1 MICFTRIPL
10 KDFIK
15 KHNPQEPKKETIEN
29 FEKEINNLLEN
40 APKQDDE
47 EFQKN
52 EINKFLKNTYG
63 YDCNTY
69 KKVDS
74 AIYVDGEVRVLIEV
88 KALNNR
94 NEFPK
99 NRENPISKAFCQM
112 VLYFLEEIEK
122 EKNNSL
128 KHTIICNA
136 HEFFLFDCKDLL
148 FLKEDKRIKDFY
160 KKCAKKEG
168 TDSSKPKFYK
178 DLEQYLQEDF
188 QGELRYTHFNLSNY
202 DPKELPL
209 IYQVL
214 SQEVLLKQR
223 KTLDANTLNKDFYE
237 ELLYI
242 LGLEEQNDKGKILI
256 KPSRTQNSLS
266 AALKKKYENLD
277 DEEVMALLIAW
288 NNRILFLRLLES
300 LLISF
305 KHFEKPFLTTEN
317 FKDFNAL
324 NTLFFEVLAKKNSER
339 SLNKEDKILE
349 KIPYLNSSLFDQTPL
364 ELKGHEIRLLENKK
378 LELYQ
383 NSVLKKHENYQ
394 EKKELPLLKYL
405 FEFLRLYK
413 FTTTPKD
420 IKDNTDTSESRLINP
435 SVLGLVF
442 EKLNGYKEGS
452 FYTPSFIT
460 SYMCKESITPIV
472 LDKFNAIYQWD
483 CENLKALREKID
495 RNFSNEK
502 AKEYLNTLLTLRICD
517 PAVGSGHFLVSALNE
532 MVLIAYELGLI
543 ASLYRHE
550 LRLENDE
557 IIIHHAQTGEIFNYK
572 KPHSE
577 NDPHHQIQ
585 KELFELKKDII
596 ENCLFGVD
604 INPNSCEITKLR
616 LWIELLKYSYYIF
629 EKGKNTNNLETLPNI
644 DINIKC
650 ANSLVSRFAL
660 KDKALLKTEKN
671 KNLEYYIAEYK
682 ELVKIYKDPKIL
694 ESLTRPIKDSN
705 AVRKYAK
712 ERLYQELAQNPNKDF
727 KKALNDR
734 IEKIKEAFKLTLEP
748 PQKELKFKKFLK
760 EHLELYGKSI
770 LEEANDNGLELEALA
785 LEKKMAHEGL
795 FHDYTPYPK
804 LDKTD
809 KVVGLEHFNRYVLTS
824 YKDLQDENE
833 RYANAL
839 EWRFEFPE
847 VLNDEGDFLGF
858 DCIIGNPPYI
868 RQEHIKDL
876 KPLLQKQYQDF
887 YNSTAD
893 IYTYFFA
900 LAYHL
905 LKEKGFNA
913 FITSNKY
920 ARAKY
925 GAKLR
930 ELLLKK
936 TTLVSYME
944 LNALKVFES
953 AAVDTSIMSFIKQTP
968 PKESDFEYY
977 EPTPNDKDDLKSTP
991 HLPMKQNALS
1001 TESFIFAN
1009 ATLLDL
1015 RDKIE
1020 SVGTPLKDWDIQINY
1035 GIKTGANEAFIIPTE
1050 KREEIL
1056 KNCDDAQKD
1065 ERGMSERE
1073 RTKELIKPILR
1084 GKDIKRYSYEWADLW
1099 VIIAKF
1105 GSHEFLEVEYP
1116 TIYNHLLQYKDQL
1129 EQRGQCRYSRGPQN
1143 SNKPYPG
1150 QHHWLELDNNPKDSY
1165 LQDFEKEKIVYGEIV
1180 QEPRFYLDNGE
1191 CELGVFYAE
1200 ATSFILTGEHLR
1212 YLLGML
1218 HSKLIT
1224 FAFKTF
1230 YAGGGL
1236 GESGYRYKKAFIE
1249 RLPIPQITEK
1259 NQELADKITDGA
1271 KQILA
1276 LKAKDPKA
1284 NTQGLEKEIDA
1295 LVYQLYH
1302 LTDEEIKTIENGQ

>member
-1 MICFTRIPL
+1 MIKFAHISL

-15 KHNPQEPKKETIEN
+15 KYNPQEPKKETIEN
-29 FEKEINNLLEN
+29 FEKEINSLLEK
-40 APKQDDE
+40 ASKQDSE

-52 EINKFLKNTYG
+52 EINSFLKNTYD
-63 YDCNTY
+63 YHCNTY
-69 KKVDS
+69 EKVDS
-74 AIYVDGEVRVLIEV
+74 AIYVDGKAWVLIEV

-99 NRENPISKAFCQM
+99 DRKNPLSKAFCQM
-112 VLYFLEEIEK
+112 VFYFLEEIEN
-122 EKNNSL
+122 NNSL
-128 KHTIICNA
+128 KHAIICNA

-148 FLKEDKRIKDFY
+148 NLFQNDKEIKKLHKD
-160 KKCAKKEG
+160 CAKKEG
-168 TDSSKPKFYK
+168 TDTATKRFYS
-178 DLEQYLQEDF
+178 DLEEYLKKDF
-188 QGELRYTHFNLSNY
+188 KGELRYTHFNLSSY

-214 SQEVLLKQR
+214 SHEVLLKQK

-242 LGLEEQNDKGKILI
+242 LGLEEQNEKGKILI
-256 KPSRTQNSLS
+256 KQSRTQNSLS
-266 AALKKKYENLD
+266 DALKKAYKNLD

-305 KHFEKPFLTTEN
+305 NHFEKPFLTIEN
-317 FKDFNAL
+317 FTNFKAL
-324 NTLFFEVLAKKNSER
+324 NTLFFEVLAKKNNER
-339 SLNKEDKILE
+339 SKEIKEDKILG
-349 KIPYLNSSLFDQTPL
+349 KIPYLNSSLFDKTPL
-364 ELKGHEIRLLENKK
+364 ELKGHEIKLLNNERLEIYPKSIFKKDKDYQNKK
-378 LELYQ
+378 D
-383 NSVLKKHENYQ
+383 
-394 EKKELPLLKYL
+394 LPLLEYL
-405 FEFLRLYK
+405 FTFLHVYD

-420 IKDNTDTSESRLINP
+420 IKDNKNTSESRLINP

-472 LDKFNAIYQWD
+472 LDKFNAIYEWD
-483 CENLKALREKID
+483 CKNLEALRGKID
-495 RNFSNEK
+495 RNFSDQK
-502 AKEYLNTLLTLRICD
+502 AKEYLQVLLALRICD

-532 MVLIAYELGLI
+532 MVWIAYELGLI
-543 ASLYRHE
+543 TSLYRHS

-557 IIIHHAQTGEIFNYK
+557 IIIHTPTNEVFNYK

-577 NDPHHQIQ
+577 NDPHHHIQ
-585 KELFELKKDII
+585 KELFELKKSII

-629 EKGKNTNNLETLPNI
+629 EEGKNTNALETLPNI

-650 ANSLVSRFAL
+650 GNSLISRFAL
-660 KDKALLKTEKN
+660 KDKALLKTKKN
-671 KNLEYYIAEYK
+671 QNLEYSIAEYK

-694 ESLTRPIKDSN
+694 ETLTHPIKDSN

-712 ERLYQELAQNPNKDF
+712 ERLYQELKQNPNKDF

-734 IEKIKEAFKLTLEP
+734 IEKIKEAFKLTLDP

-770 LEEANDNGLELEALA
+770 LEEINYNGLELEALA
-785 LEKKMAHEGL
+785 LEKQMANL
-795 FHDYTPYPK
+795 FHDYRPYPK
-804 LDKTD
+804 LDKSD

-847 VLNDEGDFLGF
+847 VLNDEGNFLGF

-868 RQEHIKDL
+868 RQEQIKDI

-900 LAYHL
+900 LSFNL

-936 TTLVSYME
+936 TTIVSYME

-953 AAVDTSIMSFIKQTP
+953 ATVDTSIMSFIKQEP
-968 PKESDFEYY
+968 SKESDFRYY
-977 EPTPNDKDDLKSTP
+977 EPTPDDKNDLKSARS
-991 HLPMKQNALS
+991 LPMKQNALS
-1001 TESFIFAN
+1001 TESFIFAD

-1015 RDKIE
+1015 RDKME
-1020 SVGTPLKDWDIQINY
+1020 SVGTPLKDWDIQIY
-1035 GIKTGANEAFIIPTE
+1035 RGILTGANEAFIIPTE

-1056 KNCDDAQKD
+1056 NACKTQE
-1065 ERGMSERE
+1065 ERK
-1073 RTKELIKPILR
+1073 RTEALIKPILR
-1084 GKDIKRYSYEWADLW
+1084 GKDIKRYSYEWAGEW
-1099 VIIAKF
+1099 VINTHNGYTSNLKFKIPPIDIEKYPALKSHLDSHWDTIATRSDQ
-1105 GSHEFLEVEYP
+1105 GDTPYHLRNCAYLE
-1116 TIYNHLLQYKDQL
+1116 
-1129 EQRGQCRYSRGPQN
+1129 
-1143 SNKPYPG
+1143 
-1150 QHHWLELDNNPKDSY
+1150 
-1165 LQDFEKEKIVYGEIV
+1165 DFEKEKIVYGEIV

-1191 CELGVFYAE
+1191 CELGYFYAE

-1249 RLPIPQITEK
+1249 RLPIPKITPQ
-1259 NQELADKITDGA
+1259 NQELADKITDGTEAILEA
-1271 KQILA
+1271 KE
-1276 LKAKDPKA
+1276 KDPKA
-1284 NTQGLEKEIDA
+1284 NTQKLEKEIDA
-1295 LVYQLYH
+1295 LVYQLYN
-1302 LTDEEIKTIENGQ
+1302 LTDEEIKIIEEGQETKSD

>member
-1 MICFTRIPL
+1 MDYKKLDLPNTNHPSKEQLKAFETAFNAFLETNPQENENHQNDAFNDLLKGVFKYKVKPTKKIDSAILNENNKVEVIIEFKALKNPNEFIKKGDLNVKALHESLLYYLIERKEGNNNLKRLILATIKELYIIDANEFEVFNKDKEIENAFKNCHDRKGNDTRTEAFYDVCQKRLNELDRSLKYHYIPL
-10 KDFIK
+10 K
-15 KHNPQEPKKETIEN
+15 KE
-29 FEKEINNLLEN
+29 NL
-40 APKQDDE
+40 A
-47 EFQKN
+47 
-52 EINKFLKNTYG
+52 
-63 YDCNTY
+63 
-69 KKVDS
+69 
-74 AIYVDGEVRVLIEV
+74 
-88 KALNNR
+88 
-94 NEFPK
+94 
-99 NRENPISKAFCQM
+99 
-112 VLYFLEEIEK
+112 
-122 EKNNSL
+122 
-128 KHTIICNA
+128 
-136 HEFFLFDCKDLL
+136 
-148 FLKEDKRIKDFY
+148 
-160 KKCAKKEG
+160 
-168 TDSSKPKFYK
+168 
-178 DLEQYLQEDF
+178 
-188 QGELRYTHFNLSNY
+188 
-202 DPKELPL
+202 L
-209 IYQVL
+209 IYQAL
-214 SQEVLLKQR
+214 SPNFLLKIP
-223 KTLDANTLNKDFYE
+223 KYSDANTLNKDFYE

-256 KPSRTQNSLS
+256 KQSHTQNSLS
-266 AALKKKYENLD
+266 DALKKKYKNLD

-305 KHFEKPFLTTEN
+305 KHFKDKDRFLTIEN
-317 FKDFNAL
+317 FKDFNDL
-324 NTLFFEVLAKKNSER
+324 NTLFFEVLAKKSSER
-339 SLNKEDKILE
+339 LPEIKEDKILE

-364 ELKGHEIRLLENKK
+364 ELKGYEIKLLDNKK
-378 LELYQ
+378 LEIYK
-383 NSVLKKHENYQ
+383 NSVLKKHEDYQ
-394 EKKELPLLKYL
+394 KEKALPLLKYL
-405 FEFLRLYK
+405 FEFLRVYD

-420 IKDNTDTSESRLINP
+420 IKDNQNNSESRLINP

-472 LDKFNAIYQWD
+472 LDKFNATYQWD

-502 AKEYLNTLLTLRICD
+502 AKEYLNTLLTLRVCD

-532 MVLIAYELGLI
+532 MVWVAYELGLI
-543 ASLYRHE
+543 ASLHRYD
-550 LRLENDE
+550 LKLENDE
-557 IIIHHAQTGEIFNYK
+557 IIIHTPEDKIFNYTI
-572 KPHSE
+572 PLRE

-650 ANSLVSRFAL
+650 ANSLISRFNLNDDL
-660 KDKALLKTEKN
+660 KKIPNIKQK
-671 KNLEYYIAEYK
+671 IQEYK
-682 ELVKIYKDPKIL
+682 DLVAQYKDPNPLYPLNKADLINKIQDLKNTFSITLKDPKTKAEL
-694 ESLTRPIKDSN
+694 EKAIEKHIKDYNYFALDDKSLLAGLN
-705 AVRKYAK
+705 YFTPNLFGTPKLSPK
-712 ERLYQELAQNPNKDF
+712 EE
-727 KKALNDR
+727 
-734 IEKIKEAFKLTLEP
+734 KEAFAS
-748 PQKELKFKKFLK
+748 
-760 EHLELYGKSI
+760 YGRI
-770 LEEANDNGLELEALA
+770 RALR
-785 LEKKMAHEGL
+785 K
-795 FHDYTPYPK
+795 K
-804 LDKTD
+804 LDD
-809 KVVGLEHFNRYVLTS
+809 ALSGREY
-824 YKDLQDENE
+824 Q
-833 RYANAL
+833 NAF

-847 VLNDEGDFLGF
+847 VLDDEGDFLGF

-868 RQEHIKDL
+868 RQEQIKDL
-876 KPLLQKQYQDF
+876 KPLLQKQYHNF
-887 YNSTAD
+887 YNSSSD

-905 LKEKGFNA
+905 LREKGFSA

-925 GAKLR
+925 GTKLR

-944 LNALKVFES
+944 LNALKVFEN
-953 AAVDTSIMSFIKQTP
+953 ATVDTSIIHFIKQTP
-968 PKESDFEYY
+968 PKESVFNYY

-991 HLPMKQNALS
+991 FLSMKQNALS

-1009 ATLLDL
+1009 TTLLDL
-1015 RDKIE
+1015 RDKME

-1056 KNCDDAQKD
+1056 KNCDDVQKD

-1084 GKDIKRYSYEWADLW
+1084 GKDIKRYSYEWAHLW
-1099 VIIAKF
+1099 VINTHNGYTSALKSKIPPIDIEKYPATKAHLDSHWDTIATRCDQ
-1105 GSHEFLEVEYP
+1105 GDTPYHLRNCAYLE
-1116 TIYNHLLQYKDQL
+1116 
-1129 EQRGQCRYSRGPQN
+1129 
-1143 SNKPYPG
+1143 
-1150 QHHWLELDNNPKDSY
+1150 
-1165 LQDFEKEKIVYGEIV
+1165 DFEKEKIVYGEIV

-1191 CELGVFYAE
+1191 CELGYFYAE
-1200 ATSFILTGEHLR
+1200 ATSFILTGEHLH

-1249 RLPIPQITEK
+1249 RLPIPKITPQ

-1276 LKAKDPKA
+1276 LKEKDPKA
-1284 NTQGLEKEIDA
+1284 NTQELEKEIDA
-1295 LVYQLYH
+1295 SVYQLYN
-1302 LTDEEIKTIENGQ
+1302 LTDEEIKIIEDGQ

>member
-15 KHNPQEPKKETIEN
+15 KYNPQTPTTETIEN
-29 FEKEINNLLEN
+29 FEKEINSLLEN
-40 APKQDDE
+40 APRQDDE

-52 EINKFLKNTYG
+52 EINKFLKNAYG
-63 YDCNTY
+63 YDCNTDE
-69 KKVDS
+69 KVDS

-88 KALNNR
+88 KVLNNR

-99 NRENPISKAFCQM
+99 DRENPLSKAFCQM
-112 VLYFLEEIEK
+112 VFYFLKEIEN
-122 EKNNSL
+122 NNSL
-128 KHTIICNA
+128 KHAIICNA

-148 FLKEDKRIKDFY
+148 NLFQNDKEIK
-160 KKCAKKEG
+160 KLHKNCASKEG
-168 TDSSKPKFYK
+168 TDPKTKRFYS
-178 DLEQYLQEDF
+178 DLEEYLKKDF
-188 QGELRYTHFNLSNY
+188 KGELPYTHFNLSSY

-214 SQEVLLKQR
+214 SHEVLLKQR

-242 LGLEEQNDKGKILI
+242 LGLEEQNEKGKILI
-256 KPSRTQNSLS
+256 KPSRTKNSLS
-266 AALKKKYENLD
+266 DALKEQYKNLD

-300 LLISF
+300 LLTSF
-305 KHFEKPFLTTEN
+305 KHFEHFEKKPFLTIEN
-317 FKDFNAL
+317 FTNFNAL
-324 NTLFFEVLAKKNSER
+324 NTLFFEVLAKKNNER
-339 SLNKEDKILE
+339 LEEIKEDKILG
-349 KIPYLNSSLFDQTPL
+349 KIPYLNSSLFDKTPL
-364 ELKGHEIRLLENKK
+364 ELKGHEIKWLDNKSLEIYPK
-378 LELYQ
+378 
-383 NSVLKKHENYQ
+383 SVLKKDKDYQ
-394 EKKELPLLKYL
+394 NKEALPLLKYL
-405 FEFLRLYK
+405 FEFLHAYD

-420 IKDNTDTSESRLINP
+420 IKDNKNTSESRLINP

-460 SYMCKESITPIV
+460 SYMCSESIKTIV
-472 LDKFNAIYQWD
+472 LDKFNAIYEWD
-483 CENLKALREKID
+483 CKDIKALRGKID
-495 RNFSNEK
+495 RDFSDQK
-502 AKEYLNTLLTLRICD
+502 AKEYLQLLLALRICD

-532 MVLIAYELGLI
+532 MVRIAYELGLI
-543 ASLYRHE
+543 TSLYRHS

-557 IIIHHAQTGEIFNYK
+557 IIIHYTQTGEVFNYTK
-572 KPHSE
+572 VHSE

-585 KELFELKKDII
+585 KELFELKKSII

-629 EKGKNTNNLETLPNI
+629 EEGKNTNALETLPNI

-650 ANSLVSRFAL
+650 ANSLISRFAL
-660 KDKALLKTEKN
+660 KDKALLKNEKN
-671 KNLEYYIAEYK
+671 KNLEYSIAEYK

-694 ESLTRPIKDSN
+694 ETLTHPIKDSN

-712 ERLYQELAQNPNKDF
+712 ERLYQELKQNPNKDF

-734 IEKIKEAFKLTLEP
+734 IEKIKKAFKLTLEP
-748 PQKELKFKKFLK
+748 PPKELKFKKFLK

-770 LEEANDNGLELEALA
+770 LEEINYNGLELEALA
-785 LEKKMAHEGL
+785 LEKQMASEKL
-795 FHDYTPYPK
+795 FHDYRPYPK

-809 KVVGLEHFNRYVLTS
+809 RVVGLEHFNRYVLTS

-847 VLNDEGDFLGF
+847 VLDDEGDFLGF

-868 RQEHIKDL
+868 RQEQIKDL
-876 KPLLQKQYQDF
+876 KPLLQKQYPDF

-900 LAYHL
+900 LSYHL

-930 ELLLKK
+930 EWLLKK
-936 TTLVSYME
+936 TTIVSYME

-953 AAVDTSIMSFIKQTP
+953 AAVDTSIMSFIKQEP
-968 PKESDFEYY
+968 PKESRFNYY
-977 EPTPNDKDDLKSTP
+977 EPTPNDKDDLKNTP
-991 HLPMKQNALS
+991 SLPMKQNALS

-1009 ATLLDL
+1009 ASFLDL
-1015 RDKIE
+1015 RDKME
-1020 SVGTPLKDWDIQINY
+1020 SVGTPLKDWGIQINY
-1035 GIKTGANEAFIIPTE
+1035 GIKTGANEAFIITTE

-1056 KNCDDAQKD
+1056 NACKTQE
-1065 ERGMSERE
+1065 ERK
-1073 RTKELIKPILR
+1073 RTEALIKPILR
-1084 GKDIKRYSYEWADLW
+1084 GKDIKRYSYEWAHLW
-1099 VIIAKF
+1099 VINTHNGYTSALKSKIPPIDIEKYPATKAHLDSHWDTIATRCDQ
-1105 GSHEFLEVEYP
+1105 GDTPYHLRNCAYLE
-1116 TIYNHLLQYKDQL
+1116 
-1129 EQRGQCRYSRGPQN
+1129 
-1143 SNKPYPG
+1143 
-1150 QHHWLELDNNPKDSY
+1150 
-1165 LQDFEKEKIVYGEIV
+1165 DFEKEKIVYPCIMAK
-1180 QEPRFYLDNGE
+1180 EPCFVYEEKG
-1191 CELGVFYAE
+1191 FYAP
-1200 ATSFILTGEHLR
+1200 APANIITGDKMEIK
-1212 YLLGML
+1212 YITALLN
-1218 HSKLIT
+1218 SKCIY
-1224 FAFKTF
+1224 FAMRKF
-1230 YAGGGL
+1230 YMGGGIE
-1236 GESGYRYKKAFIE
+1236 GELKTNNLEKI
-1249 RLPIPQITEK
+1249 PIPKITPQ

-1276 LKAKDPKA
+1276 LKEKDPKA
-1284 NTQGLEKEIDA
+1284 NTQQLEKEIDA
-1295 LVYQLYH
+1295 LVYQLYN
-1302 LTDEEIKTIENGQ
+1302 LTDEEIKIIEDGQ

>member
-1 MICFTRIPL
+1 MIKFAHIPL

-15 KHNPQEPKKETIEN
+15 KYNPQEPKKETIEN
-29 FEKEINNLLEN
+29 FEKEINSLLEN
-40 APKQDDE
+40 APRQDDE

-52 EINKFLKNTYG
+52 EINSFLKNTYD
-63 YDCNTY
+63 YHCNTY
-69 KKVDS
+69 EKVDS

-88 KALNNR
+88 KALDKKT
-94 NEFPK
+94 EFPK
-99 NRENPISKAFCQM
+99 NRENPLSKAFCQM
-112 VLYFLEEIEK
+112 VFYFLKEIEN
-122 EKNNSL
+122 NNSL
-128 KHTIICNA
+128 KHAIICNA

-148 FLKEDKRIKDFY
+148 FLKEDNRITDFY
-160 KKCAKKEG
+160 KNCAKKEG
-168 TDSSKPKFYK
+168 TDTATKRFYS
-178 DLEQYLQEDF
+178 DLEEYLKKDF
-188 QGELRYTHFNLSNY
+188 KGKLRYTHFNLSSY

-214 SQEVLLKQR
+214 SHEVLLKQK

-256 KPSRTQNSLS
+256 KQSRTKNSLS
-266 AALKKKYENLD
+266 DALKKEYNNLD

-305 KHFEKPFLTTEN
+305 KHFKEPFLTIEN
-317 FKDFNAL
+317 FTNFNAL
-324 NTLFFEVLAKKNSER
+324 NTLFFEVLAKKNNER
-339 SLNKEDKILE
+339 LEEIKEDKILG
-349 KIPYLNSSLFDQTPL
+349 KIPYLNSSLFDKTPL
-364 ELKGHEIRLLENKK
+364 ELKGHEIKWLNNESLEIYPK
-378 LELYQ
+378 
-383 NSVLKKHENYQ
+383 SVLKKDKDYQ
-394 EKKELPLLKYL
+394 EKKDLPLLEYL
-405 FEFLRLYK
+405 FKFLHVYD

-420 IKDNTDTSESRLINP
+420 IKDNKNTSESRLINP

-460 SYMCKESITPIV
+460 SYMCSESITPIV
-472 LDKFNAIYQWD
+472 LDKFNQKYNIE
-483 CENLKALREKID
+483 CEDLEELKNYLKNSYKEDKR
-495 RNFSNEK
+495 
-502 AKEYLNTLLTLRICD
+502 KEYLQLLLALRICD

-532 MVLIAYELGLI
+532 MVRIAYELGLI
-543 ASLYRHE
+543 ASLPLDATLE
-550 LRLENDE
+550 LENDE
-557 IIIHHAQTGEIFNYK
+557 ILIKISNKPFIYTRPSSEKEQSHH
-572 KPHSE
+572 
-577 NDPHHQIQ
+577 IQ
-585 KELFELKKDII
+585 KELFELKKSII

-629 EKGKNTNNLETLPNI
+629 EEGKNTNALETLPNI

-650 ANSLVSRFAL
+650 GNSLISRFAL
-660 KDKALLKTEKN
+660 KDKALLKTKKN
-671 KNLEYYIAEYK
+671 QNLEYSIAEYK

-694 ESLTRPIKDSN
+694 ETLTHPIKDSN
-705 AVRKYAK
+705 AVGKYAK
-712 ERLYQELAQNPNKDF
+712 ERLYQELKQNPNKDF

-734 IEKIKEAFKLTLEP
+734 IEKIKKAFKLTLDP
-748 PQKELKFKKFLK
+748 PPKELKFKKFLK

-770 LEEANDNGLELEALA
+770 LEEINYNGLELEALA
-785 LEKKMAHEGL
+785 LEKQMASEKL
-795 FHDYTPYPK
+795 FHDYRPYPK

-809 KVVGLEHFNRYVLTS
+809 RVVGLEHFNLYVLTS

-847 VLNDEGDFLGF
+847 VLDDEGDFLGF

-868 RQEHIKDL
+868 RQEQIKDL

-900 LAYHL
+900 LSYHL

-936 TTLVSYME
+936 TTIVSYME

-968 PKESDFEYY
+968 PKESVFEYY
-977 EPTPNDKDDLKSTP
+977 EPTPDDKSNLKNAHS
-991 HLPMKQNALS
+991 LRMRQNALS

-1015 RDKIE
+1015 RDKME

-1035 GIKTGANEAFIIPTE
+1035 GIKTGANEAFIITTE

-1056 KNCDDAQKD
+1056 NACKTQE
-1065 ERGMSERE
+1065 ERK
-1073 RTKELIKPILR
+1073 RTEALIKPILR

-1099 VIIAKF
+1099 VINTHNGYTSNLKSKIPPIDIEK
-1105 GSHEFLEVEYP
+1105 YP
-1116 TIYNHLLQYKDQL
+1116 TLKSHLDSHWDTIATRSDQGDTPYHLRNCAYL
-1129 EQRGQCRYSRGPQN
+1129 E
-1143 SNKPYPG
+1143 
-1150 QHHWLELDNNPKDSY
+1150 
-1165 LQDFEKEKIVYGEIV
+1165 DFEKEKIVYPCIMAK
-1180 QEPRFYLDNGE
+1180 EPCFVYEEKG
-1191 CELGVFYAE
+1191 FYAP
-1200 ATSFILTGEHLR
+1200 APANIITGDKMEIK
-1212 YLLGML
+1212 YITALLN
-1218 HSKLIT
+1218 SKCIY
-1224 FAFKTF
+1224 FVMRKF
-1230 YAGGGL
+1230 YMGGGIE
-1236 GESGYRYKKAFIE
+1236 GELKTNNLEKI
-1249 RLPIPQITEK
+1249 PIPKLRHKTNKIIV
-1259 NQELADKITDGA
+1259 LVDK
-1271 KQILA
+1271 ILA
-1276 LKAKDPKA
+1276 LKEKDPKA
-1284 NTQGLEKEIDA
+1284 NTQQLEKEIDA
-1295 LVYQLYH
+1295 LVYQLYN
-1302 LTDEEIKTIENGQ
+1302 LTDEEIKTIEEGQETKSALP

>member
-1 MICFTRIPL
+1 MINFAHISL

-15 KHNPQEPKKETIEN
+15 KYNPQEPKKETIEN
-29 FEKEINNLLEN
+29 FEKEINSLLEN
-40 APKQDDE
+40 AKRQDDE

-52 EINKFLKNTYG
+52 EINKFLKNTYN

-69 KKVDS
+69 DCNTNKKVDS
-74 AIYVDGEVRVLIEV
+74 AIYVDGKAWVLIEV
-88 KALNNR
+88 KALDNK

-99 NRENPISKAFCQM
+99 DRENPLSKAFCQM
-112 VLYFLEEIEK
+112 VFYFLNAIEN
-122 EKNNSL
+122 KNNSL
-128 KHTIICNA
+128 KHAIICNA

-148 FLKEDKRIKDFY
+148 FLKEDKRIKQLHKD
-160 KKCAKKEG
+160 CDKKEG
-168 TDSSKPKFYK
+168 TDPSTKRFYS
-178 DLEQYLQEDF
+178 DLEEYLKKDF
-188 QGELRYTHFNLSNY
+188 EGKLRYTHFNLN
-202 DPKELPL
+202 DDFKELPL

-214 SQEVLLKQR
+214 SHEVLLKQR

-242 LGLEEQNDKGKILI
+242 LGLEEQNEKGKILI
-256 KPSRTQNSLS
+256 KPSRTKNSLS
-266 AALKKKYENLD
+266 DALKGSYNNLD

-305 KHFEKPFLTTEN
+305 KHFKEPFLTTEN
-317 FKDFNAL
+317 FNDFNAL

-339 SLNKEDKILE
+339 LKEIKEDKILQ
-349 KIPYLNSSLFDQTPL
+349 KIPYLNSSLFDKTPL
-364 ELKGHEIRLLENKK
+364 ELKGHEIKLLDNKS
-378 LELYQ
+378 LEIYPK
-383 NSVLKKHENYQ
+383 SVLKKNKDYQ
-394 EKKELPLLKYL
+394 NEKALPLLEYFFK
-405 FEFLRLYK
+405 FLCLYK

-420 IKDNTDTSESRLINP
+420 IKDNTDTSESCLINP

-472 LDKFNAIYQWD
+472 LDKFNQKYNIE
-483 CENLKALREKID
+483 CEKLKELKNYLKNSYKEDKR
-495 RNFSNEK
+495 
-502 AKEYLNTLLTLRICD
+502 KEYLQLLFTLRVCD

-532 MVLIAYELGLI
+532 MVWIAYELGLI
-543 ASLYRHE
+543 ASLYRHS

-557 IIIHHAQTGEIFNYK
+557 IIIHYMENGEIFNYTK
-572 KPHSE
+572 AVDEKDS
-577 NDPHHQIQ
+577 HHQIQ
-585 KELFELKKDII
+585 KELFELKKSII

-629 EKGKNTNNLETLPNI
+629 EEGKNTNALETLPNI

-650 ANSLVSRFAL
+650 ANSLISRFNLNDDL
-660 KDKALLKTEKN
+660 KKIPNIKQK
-671 KNLEYYIAEYK
+671 IQEYK
-682 ELVKIYKDPKIL
+682 DLVAQYKDPNPLYPLNKQDLINKIQDL
-694 ESLTRPIKDSN
+694 KNTFSLTLKDPKTKAELEKAIEKHIKDYNYFALDDKSLLAGLN
-705 AVRKYAK
+705 YFTPNLFGTPKLSPK
-712 ERLYQELAQNPNKDF
+712 EE
-727 KKALNDR
+727 
-734 IEKIKEAFKLTLEP
+734 EEAFAS
-748 PQKELKFKKFLK
+748 
-760 EHLELYGKSI
+760 YGRI
-770 LEEANDNGLELEALA
+770 RALR
-785 LEKKMAHEGL
+785 K
-795 FHDYTPYPK
+795 K
-804 LDKTD
+804 LDD
-809 KVVGLEHFNRYVLTS
+809 ALSGGEYH
-824 YKDLQDENE
+824 
-833 RYANAL
+833 NAF

-847 VLNDEGDFLGF
+847 VLDDEGNFLGF

-868 RQEHIKDL
+868 RQEQIKDI
-876 KPLLQKQYQDF
+876 KPLLEKQYQNF

-900 LAYHL
+900 LSYHL

-944 LNALKVFES
+944 LNALKVFEN
-953 AAVDTSIMSFIKQTP
+953 ATVDTSIIHFIKQP
-968 PKESDFEYY
+968 PLKESVFKYY
-977 EPTPNDKDDLKSTP
+977 EPTPNDKDDLKNAPS
-991 HLPMKQNALS
+991 LSMRQSALS

-1020 SVGTPLKDWDIQINY
+1020 SVGTPLKDWGIQINY

-1050 KREEIL
+1050 KRDAILNACKTQEER
-1056 KNCDDAQKD
+1056 K
-1065 ERGMSERE
+1065 
-1073 RTKELIKPILR
+1073 RTEALIKPILR

-1099 VIIAKF
+1099 VINTHNGYTSNLKF
-1105 GSHEFLEVEYP
+1105 KIPPIDIEKYPAIKAHLDAHLDTITTRCDQGDTPYHLRNCAYLE
-1116 TIYNHLLQYKDQL
+1116 
-1129 EQRGQCRYSRGPQN
+1129 
-1143 SNKPYPG
+1143 
-1150 QHHWLELDNNPKDSY
+1150 
-1165 LQDFEKEKIVYGEIV
+1165 DFEKEKIVYGEIV

-1191 CELGVFYAE
+1191 CELGGFYAE

-1276 LKAKDPKA
+1276 LKEKDPKA

-1295 LVYQLYH
+1295 LVYQLYN
-1302 LTDEEIKTIENGQ
+1302 LTDEEIKIIEDGQ

>member
-1 MICFTRIPL
+1 MMSFTRIPL
-10 KDFIK
+10 KVFIK
-15 KHNPQEPKKETIEN
+15 KYNPQEPKKETIEN
-29 FEKEINNLLEN
+29 FEKEINSLLEN
-40 APKQDDE
+40 VPRQDDE

-52 EINKFLKNTYG
+52 EINKFLKNAYG

-69 KKVDS
+69 EKVDS
-74 AIYVDGEVRVLIEV
+74 VIYVDKEVRVLIEV
-88 KALNNR
+88 KALNNKT
-94 NEFPK
+94 EFPK
-99 NRENPISKAFCQM
+99 NRENPLSKAFCQM

-148 FLKEDKRIKDFY
+148 SLKEDKRIKKFY
-160 KKCAKKEG
+160 KNYAKKEG

-178 DLEQYLQEDF
+178 DLEQFLQEDF
-188 QGELRYTHFNLSNY
+188 QGELRYTHFNLS
-202 DPKELPL
+202 DDFKELPL

-214 SQEVLLKQR
+214 SQEVLLKQKR
-223 KTLDANTLNKDFYE
+223 TLDANTLNKDFYE

-256 KPSRTQNSLS
+256 KPSRTKNSLS
-266 AALKKKYENLD
+266 GALKEKYKNLD

-305 KHFEKPFLTTEN
+305 EHFEKERSFLTTGN

-324 NTLFFEVLAKKNSER
+324 NTLFFEVLAKKNNERLSEI
-339 SLNKEDKILE
+339 KEDKILE
-349 KIPYLNSSLFDQTPL
+349 KIPYLNSSLFDKTPL
-364 ELKGHEIRLLENKK
+364 ELKGHEIKLLDNKK
-378 LELYQ
+378 LEIYK
-383 NSVLKKHENYQ
+383 NSVLKKHKDYQ
-394 EKKELPLLKYL
+394 KQKALPLLKYL
-405 FEFLRLYK
+405 FEFLRLYD

-420 IKDNTDTSESRLINP
+420 IKDNQNISESRLINP

-460 SYMCKESITPIV
+460 SYMCKESITTIV

-483 CENLKALREKID
+483 CENLKALRGKID

-543 ASLYRHE
+543 ASLYRYD
-550 LRLENDE
+550 LKLENDE
-557 IIIHHAQTGEIFNYK
+557 IIIHTLEDKVFKYTI
-572 KPHSE
+572 PHSE

-629 EKGKNTNNLETLPNI
+629 EEGKNTNNLETLPNI

-650 ANSLVSRFAL
+650 ANSLISRFAL

-694 ESLTRPIKDSN
+694 ETLTHPIKDSK

-734 IEKIKEAFKLTLEP
+734 IEKVKEVFKLTLDP
-748 PQKELKFKKFLK
+748 SQKELKFKKFLK
-760 EHLELYGKSI
+760 EHLELYGRSI

-785 LEKKMAHEGL
+785 LEKQMANL
-795 FHDYTPYPK
+795 FFDYKPYPK
-804 LDKTD
+804 LDKSD

-876 KPLLQKQYQDF
+876 KPLLEKQYQDF

-900 LAYHL
+900 LSYHL
-905 LKEKGFNA
+905 LKEKGFSA

-925 GAKLR
+925 GTKLR
-930 ELLLKK
+930 EWLLKK

-953 AAVDTSIMSFIKQTP
+953 ATVDTSIMNFIKQTP
-968 PKESDFEYY
+968 TKESDFKYY
-977 EPTPNDKDDLKSTP
+977 EPIENDKDDLKSARP
-991 HLPMKQNALS
+991 LPMKQNALS

-1015 RDKIE
+1015 RDKVE

-1050 KREEIL
+1050 KRDAIL
-1056 KNCDDAQKD
+1056 NACKTQ
-1065 ERGMSERE
+1065 EERE
-1073 RTKELIKPILR
+1073 RTERLIKPILR

-1099 VIIAKF
+1099 VINTHNGYTSALKSKIPPIDIEKYPATKAHLDAHYDTIATRCDQ
-1105 GSHEFLEVEYP
+1105 GDTPYHLRNCAYLE
-1116 TIYNHLLQYKDQL
+1116 
-1129 EQRGQCRYSRGPQN
+1129 
-1143 SNKPYPG
+1143 
-1150 QHHWLELDNNPKDSY
+1150 
-1165 LQDFEKEKIVYGEIV
+1165 DFEKEKIVYGEIV

-1191 CELGVFYAE
+1191 CELGYFYAE

-1259 NQELADKITDGA
+1259 NQELADKIIALVD
-1271 KQILA
+1271 KILA
-1276 LKAKDPKA
+1276 LKEKDPKA
-1284 NTQGLEKEIDA
+1284 NTQRLEKEIDA

-1302 LTDEEIKTIENGQ
+1302 LTDEEIKIIEDGQ

>member
-1 MICFTRIPL
+1 MIKFAHISL

-15 KHNPQEPKKETIEN
+15 KYNPQEPKKETIEN
-29 FEKEINNLLEN
+29 FEKEINSLLEN
-40 APKQDDE
+40 AKGQDGE

-52 EINKFLKNTYG
+52 EINSFLKNTYG
-63 YDCNTY
+63 YECNTY
-69 KKVDS
+69 EKVDS
-74 AIYVDGEVRVLIEV
+74 AIYVDGKAWVLIEV

-99 NRENPISKAFCQM
+99 DRENPLSKAFCQM
-112 VLYFLEEIEK
+112 VFYFLDAIEN
-122 EKNNSL
+122 NNSL
-128 KHTIICNA
+128 KHAIICNA

-148 FLKEDKRIKDFY
+148 NLFQNDKEIKQLH
-160 KKCAKKEG
+160 KNCASKEG
-168 TDSSKPKFYK
+168 TDPKTKRFYS
-178 DLEQYLQEDF
+178 DLEEYLKKDF
-188 QGELRYTHFNLSNY
+188 KGELRYTHFNLSSD
-202 DPKELPL
+202 DPKEFPL

-214 SQEVLLKQR
+214 SHEVLLKQK

-242 LGLEEQNDKGKILI
+242 LGLEEQNEKGKILI

-266 AALKKKYENLD
+266 DALKKEYKNLD

-305 KHFEKPFLTTEN
+305 KHFEKPFLTIEN
-317 FKDFNAL
+317 FTNFNAL
-324 NTLFFEVLAKKNSER
+324 NNLFFEVLAKKNNER
-339 SLNKEDKILE
+339 SKEIKENKILG
-349 KIPYLNSSLFDQTPL
+349 KIPYLNSSLFDKTPL
-364 ELKGHEIRLLENKK
+364 ESNGHEIRLLKNER
-378 LELYQ
+378 LEIYPK
-383 NSVLKKHENYQ
+383 SILKKDKDYQ
-394 EKKELPLLKYL
+394 EKKDLPLLKYL
-405 FEFLRLYK
+405 FEFLHVYD

-420 IKDNTDTSESRLINP
+420 IKDNKNTSESRLINP

-472 LDKFNAIYQWD
+472 LDKFNQKYNIE
-483 CENLKALREKID
+483 CEKLEELKNYLKNSYKEDKR
-495 RNFSNEK
+495 
-502 AKEYLNTLLTLRICD
+502 KEYLQVLLALRVCD

-532 MVLIAYELGLI
+532 MVWIAYELGLI
-543 ASLYRHE
+543 ASLPLDATLE
-550 LRLENDE
+550 LENDE
-557 IIIHHAQTGEIFNYK
+557 ILIKISN
-572 KPHSE
+572 KPFIYTRPSSE
-577 NDPHHQIQ
+577 KEQSHQIQ
-585 KELFELKKDII
+585 KELFELKKSII

-629 EKGKNTNNLETLPNI
+629 EEGKNTNALETLPNI

-650 ANSLVSRFAL
+650 GNSLIFNFPLNSKLTIGQTLEFS
-660 KDKALLKTEKN
+660 
-671 KNLEYYIAEYK
+671 KNLKAEIKEYK
-682 ELVKIYKDPKIL
+682 NSVMLYKEGLGEKAKIL
-694 ESLTRPIKDSN
+694 QNIAKLKSLIINYFIEQHQAKRHLKESLKAFISEYGDGIFDISTAFGMEMLKIARHKDNNYKFVPTLTKKQPSPIGVE
-705 AVRKYAK
+705 A
-712 ERLYQELAQNPNKDF
+712 NK
-727 KKALNDR
+727 LL
-734 IEKIKEAFKLTLEP
+734 IKIKECYETLEN
-748 PQKELKFKKFLK
+748 LKN
-760 EHLELYGKSI
+760 S
-770 LEEANDNGLELEALA
+770 
-785 LEKKMAHEGL
+785 
-795 FHDYTPYPK
+795 
-804 LDKTD
+804 KT
-809 KVVGLEHFNRYVLTS
+809 
-824 YKDLQDENE
+824 
-833 RYANAL
+833 L

-847 VLNDEGDFLGF
+847 VLDDEGDFLGF

-868 RQEHIKDL
+868 RQEQIREI

-900 LAYHL
+900 LSYHL
-905 LKEKGFNA
+905 LKDKGFNA

-925 GAKLR
+925 GAQLR

-936 TTLVSYME
+936 TTIVSYME

-953 AAVDTSIMSFIKQTP
+953 ATVDTSIMNFIKQTP
-968 PKESDFEYY
+968 PKESEFKYY
-977 EPTPNDKDDLKSTP
+977 EPTPDDKNDLKSTRF
-991 HLPMKQNALS
+991 LPMRQNALS

-1009 ATLLDL
+1009 AALLDL
-1015 RDKIE
+1015 RDKME
-1020 SVGTPLKDWDIQINY
+1020 SVGTPLKDWDIQIY
-1035 GIKTGANEAFIIPTE
+1035 RGILTGANEAFIITTE

-1056 KNCDDAQKD
+1056 NACKTQE
-1065 ERGMSERE
+1065 ERK
-1073 RTKELIKPILR
+1073 RTEALIKPILR

-1099 VIIAKF
+1099 VIATFPSLKLDIDDYPSLKTYLSQFRPRIDQSGEKDCRKKTNNQWFETQDTIAY
-1105 GSHEFLEVEYP
+1105 HE
-1116 TIYNHLLQYKDQL
+1116 
-1129 EQRGQCRYSRGPQN
+1129 
-1143 SNKPYPG
+1143 
-1150 QHHWLELDNNPKDSY
+1150 
-1165 LQDFEKEKIVYGEIV
+1165 DFEKEKIVYGEIV

-1191 CELGVFYAE
+1191 CELGYFYAE

-1249 RLPIPQITEK
+1249 RLPIPKITPE
-1259 NQELADKITDGA
+1259 NQELADKITDCA
-1271 KQILA
+1271 EAILA
-1276 LKAKDPKA
+1276 LKEKDPKA
-1284 NTQGLEKEIDA
+1284 NTQELEKEIDA
-1295 LVYQLYH
+1295 LVYQLYN
-1302 LTDEEIKTIENGQ
+1302 LTDEEIKIIEEGQEIKS

>member
-1 MICFTRIPL
+1 MIKFAHISL

-29 FEKEINNLLEN
+29 FEKEINSLLEN
-40 APKQDDE
+40 APRQDDE

-52 EINKFLKNTYG
+52 EINKFLKNAYG
-63 YDCNTY
+63 YDCNTN

-99 NRENPISKAFCQM
+99 DRENPLSKAFCQM
-112 VLYFLEEIEK
+112 VFYFLKEIEN
-122 EKNNSL
+122 NNSL

-136 HEFFLFDCKDLL
+136 HEFFLFDRKDLL
-148 FLKEDKRIKDFY
+148 FLSKDKRITKLHED
-160 KKCAKKEG
+160 CAKKEG
-168 TDSSKPKFYK
+168 TDHSTKRFYS
-178 DLEQYLQEDF
+178 DLEEYLKKDF
-188 QGELRYTHFNLSNY
+188 QGELHYTYFNLS
-202 DPKELPL
+202 DDFKELPL

-214 SQEVLLKQR
+214 SQEVLLKQK

-242 LGLEEQNDKGKILI
+242 LGLEEQNEKGKILI
-256 KPSRTQNSLS
+256 KPSHTQNSLS
-266 AALKKKYENLD
+266 DALKEKYNNLD

-305 KHFEKPFLTTEN
+305 KHFENPFLTTDN

-339 SLNKEDKILE
+339 LKEIKEDKILE

-364 ELKGHEIRLLENKK
+364 ELKGYEIKLLDNKK
-378 LELYQ
+378 LEIYK
-383 NSVLKKHENYQ
+383 NSVLKKHKDYQ
-394 EKKELPLLKYL
+394 KEKELPLLKY
-405 FEFLRLYK
+405 FFKFLRLYK

-420 IKDNTDTSESRLINP
+420 IKDKIDTSESCLINP

-460 SYMCKESITPIV
+460 SYMCKESIKPIV
-472 LDKFNAIYQWD
+472 LDKFNQTYNIE
-483 CENLKALREKID
+483 CENLKELKNYLKNIYKEDKR
-495 RNFSNEK
+495 
-502 AKEYLNTLLTLRICD
+502 KEYLQLLLTLRVCD

-532 MVLIAYELGLI
+532 MVRVAHKLGLI
-543 ASLYRHE
+543 ASLYRHK

-557 IIIHHAQTGEIFNYK
+557 IIIHHTQTGEIFNYK

-577 NDPHHQIQ
+577 NDPHHEIQ
-585 KELFELKKDII
+585 KEFFELKKSII

-629 EKGKNTNNLETLPNI
+629 ENGKNTNNLETLPNI

-650 ANSLVSRFAL
+650 ANSLISRFNLNDDL
-660 KDKALLKTEKN
+660 KKIPNIKQR
-671 KNLEYYIAEYK
+671 IQEYK
-682 ELVKIYKDPKIL
+682 DLVAQYKDPNPLYPLNKQDLINKIQDL
-694 ESLTRPIKDSN
+694 KNTFSLTLKDPKTK
-705 AVRKYAK
+705 A
-712 ERLYQELAQNPNKDF
+712 ELE
-727 KKALNDR
+727 KA
-734 IEKIKEAFKLTLEP
+734 IEKHIKKYNFFALDDKSLLDGLDYFIPSLFGTLKLSPKEEEEAFAS
-748 PQKELKFKKFLK
+748 
-760 EHLELYGKSI
+760 YGRI
-770 LEEANDNGLELEALA
+770 RALR
-785 LEKKMAHEGL
+785 K
-795 FHDYTPYPK
+795 K
-804 LDKTD
+804 LDD
-809 KVVGLEHFNRYVLTS
+809 ALSGREY
-824 YKDLQDENE
+824 Q
-833 RYANAL
+833 NAF

-847 VLNDEGDFLGF
+847 VLDDEGDFLGF

-868 RQEHIKDL
+868 RQEQIKDL
-876 KPLLQKQYQDF
+876 KPLLQKQYHNF

-900 LAYHL
+900 LSYHL

-925 GAKLR
+925 GTKLR

-936 TTLVSYME
+936 TTIVSYME

-968 PKESDFEYY
+968 PKESDFKYY
-977 EPTPNDKDDLKSTP
+977 EPTPNDKNDLKSAP
-991 HLPMKQNALS
+991 SLLMKQNALS

-1015 RDKIE
+1015 RDKME
-1020 SVGTPLKDWDIQINY
+1020 SVGTPLKDWGIQIY
-1035 GIKTGANEAFIIPTE
+1035 RGILTGANEAFIITTE

-1056 KNCDDAQKD
+1056 NACKTQE
-1065 ERGMSERE
+1065 ERKRTER
-1073 RTKELIKPILR
+1073 LIKPILR
-1084 GKDIKRYSYEWADLW
+1084 GKDIKRYSYEWAHLW
-1099 VIIAKF
+1099 VINTHNGYTSALKSKIPPIDIEKYPATKAHLN
-1105 GSHEFLEVEYP
+1105 SHYDTIITRCDQGDTPYHLRNCAYLE
-1116 TIYNHLLQYKDQL
+1116 
-1129 EQRGQCRYSRGPQN
+1129 
-1143 SNKPYPG
+1143 
-1150 QHHWLELDNNPKDSY
+1150 
-1165 LQDFEKEKIVYGEIV
+1165 DFEKEKIVYPCIMAK
-1180 QEPRFYLDNGE
+1180 EPCFVYEEKG
-1191 CELGVFYAE
+1191 FYAP
-1200 ATSFILTGEHLR
+1200 APANIITGDKIEIK
-1212 YLLGML
+1212 YITALLN
-1218 HSKLIT
+1218 SRCIY
-1224 FAFKTF
+1224 FAMRKF
-1230 YAGGGL
+1230 YMGGGIE
-1236 GESGYRYKKAFIE
+1236 GELKTNNLEKI
-1249 RLPIPQITEK
+1249 PIPQITK
-1259 NQELADKITDGA
+1259 SNKPTADKIIVLVD
-1271 KQILA
+1271 KILQA
-1276 LKAKDPKA
+1276 KAKDPKA
-1284 NTQGLEKEIDA
+1284 NTQRLEKEIDA

-1302 LTDEEIKTIENGQ
+1302 LTDEEIKIIEDGQ

>member
-1 MICFTRIPL
+1 MIFTHIPL

-29 FEKEINNLLEN
+29 FEKEINSLLEN
-40 APKQDDE
+40 APRQDDE

-52 EINKFLKNTYG
+52 EINKFLKNAYG

-69 KKVDS
+69 EKVDS
-74 AIYVDGEVRVLIEV
+74 TIYVDGKAWVLIEV
-88 KALNNR
+88 KALNNKI
-94 NEFPK
+94 EFPK
-99 NRENPISKAFCQM
+99 NRENPLSKAFCQM
-112 VLYFLEEIEK
+112 VFYFLKEI

-128 KHTIICNA
+128 KHAIICNV
-136 HEFFLFDCKDLL
+136 HEFFLFDCRDLL
-148 FLKEDKRIKDFY
+148 FLKEDKRITDFY
-160 KKCAKKEG
+160 KYCAKKEG
-168 TDSSKPKFYK
+168 TDPSTKRFYS
-178 DLEQYLQEDF
+178 DLEEYLKKDF
-188 QGELRYTHFNLSNY
+188 KGELRYTHFNLNSY

-214 SQEVLLKQR
+214 SHEVLLKQKR
-223 KTLDANTLNKDFYE
+223 TLDANTLNKDFYE

-266 AALKKKYENLD
+266 YALKEKYKNLD

-305 KHFEKPFLTTEN
+305 EHFEKSFLTTDN

-324 NTLFFEVLAKKNSER
+324 NTLFFEVLAKKNNER
-339 SLNKEDKILE
+339 LKEIKEDKILE

-364 ELKGHEIRLLENKK
+364 ESKGHEIKLLDNKK
-378 LELYQ
+378 LEIYK
-383 NSVLKKHENYQ
+383 NSVFKKHEYYQ
-394 EKKELPLLKYL
+394 KQKDLKALPLLEYL

-472 LDKFNAIYQWD
+472 LDKFNATYQWD
-483 CENLKALREKID
+483 CENLEALKGKID

-502 AKEYLNTLLTLRICD
+502 AKEYLQLLLTLRVCD

-532 MVLIAYELGLI
+532 MVWIAYELGLI
-543 ASLYRHE
+543 ASLHRYS
-550 LRLENDE
+550 LTLENDE
-557 IIIHHAQTGEIFNYK
+557 IIIHHKQTGEIFNYK

-577 NDPHHQIQ
+577 NDPHHHIQ

-629 EKGKNTNNLETLPNI
+629 EEGKNTNNLETLPNI

-650 ANSLVSRFAL
+650 ANSLISRFAL
-660 KDKALLKTEKN
+660 KDKALLKNEKN
-671 KNLEYYIAEYK
+671 KNLKYSIAEYK

-694 ESLTRPIKDSN
+694 ESLTHPIKDSN

-760 EHLELYGKSI
+760 EHLELYGRSI
-770 LEEANDNGLELEALA
+770 LEEIDYNGLELEALA
-785 LEKKMAHEGL
+785 LEKQMANL
-795 FHDYTPYPK
+795 FFDYKPYPK
-804 LDKTD
+804 LDKSD

-833 RYANAL
+833 RYANAF

-847 VLNDEGDFLGF
+847 VLDDEGDFLGF

-900 LAYHL
+900 LSYHL
-905 LKEKGFNA
+905 LKEKGFSA

-930 ELLLKK
+930 EWLLKK

-953 AAVDTSIMSFIKQTP
+953 AAVDTSIMNFIKQTP
-968 PKESDFEYY
+968 PKESDFNYY
-977 EPTPNDKDDLKSTP
+977 EPTPNDKDDLKSIP
-991 HLPMKQNALS
+991 YLSMKQNALS

-1020 SVGTPLKDWDIQINY
+1020 SIGTPLKDWDIQINY

-1056 KNCDDAQKD
+1056 NACKTQ
-1065 ERGMSERE
+1065 EERE
-1073 RTKELIKPILR
+1073 RTERLIKPILR
-1084 GKDIKRYSYEWADLW
+1084 GKDIKRYSYEWTHLW
-1099 VIIAKF
+1099 VINTHNGYTSNLKFKIPPIDIEKYPATKAHLDAHWDTIATRSDQ
-1105 GSHEFLEVEYP
+1105 GDTPYHLRNCAYLE
-1116 TIYNHLLQYKDQL
+1116 
-1129 EQRGQCRYSRGPQN
+1129 
-1143 SNKPYPG
+1143 
-1150 QHHWLELDNNPKDSY
+1150 
-1165 LQDFEKEKIVYGEIV
+1165 DFEKEKIVYGEIV

-1191 CELGVFYAE
+1191 CELGYFYAE

-1249 RLPIPQITEK
+1249 RLPIPKITPQ
-1259 NQELADKITDGA
+1259 NQELADKITDSA

-1276 LKAKDPKA
+1276 LKEKDPKA
-1284 NTQGLEKEIDA
+1284 NTQQLEKEIDA
-1295 LVYQLYH
+1295 LVYQLYN
-1302 LTDEEIKTIENGQ
+1302 LTDEEIKIIENGQ

>member
-1 MICFTRIPL
+1 MIKFAHIPL

-15 KHNPQEPKKETIEN
+15 KYNPQEPKKETIEN
-29 FEKEINNLLEN
+29 FEKEINSLLEN
-40 APKQDDE
+40 AKRQDGE

-52 EINKFLKNTYG
+52 EINSFLKNTYD
-63 YDCNTY
+63 YECNTY
-69 KKVDS
+69 EKVDS
-74 AIYVDGEVRVLIEV
+74 AIYVDGKAWVLIEV

-99 NRENPISKAFCQM
+99 DRENPLSKAFCQM
-112 VLYFLEEIEK
+112 VFYFLKEIEN
-122 EKNNSL
+122 NNSL
-128 KHTIICNA
+128 KHAIICNT

-148 FLKEDKRIKDFY
+148 FLKDDKRITDFHKD
-160 KKCAKKEG
+160 CAKKEG
-168 TDSSKPKFYK
+168 TDPSTKRFYS
-178 DLEQYLQEDF
+178 DLEEYLKKDF
-188 QGELRYTHFNLSNY
+188 KGELRYTHFNLSSY
-202 DPKELPL
+202 DSKEL

-214 SQEVLLKQR
+214 SHEVLLKQK

-256 KPSRTQNSLS
+256 KQSRTQNSLS
-266 AALKKKYENLD
+266 DALKKAYNNLD

-305 KHFEKPFLTTEN
+305 KHFEKPFLTIEN
-317 FKDFNAL
+317 FKDFNAI
-324 NTLFFEVLAKKNSER
+324 NTLFFEVLAKKNNER
-339 SLNKEDKILE
+339 LKEIKEDKILG
-349 KIPYLNSSLFDQTPL
+349 KIPYLNSSLFDKTPL
-364 ELKGHEIRLLENKK
+364 ELKGHEIKWLDNKSLEIYPK
-378 LELYQ
+378 
-383 NSVLKKHENYQ
+383 SILKKDKDYQ
-394 EKKELPLLKYL
+394 EKDFSLLEYL
-405 FEFLRLYK
+405 FTFLHVYD

-420 IKDNTDTSESRLINP
+420 IKDHKNTSESRLINP

-472 LDKFNAIYQWD
+472 LDKFNAIYEWD
-483 CENLKALREKID
+483 CENLEALRGKID

-502 AKEYLNTLLTLRICD
+502 AKEYLQVLLALRICD

-532 MVLIAYELGLI
+532 MVFIAYELGLI
-543 ASLYRHE
+543 TSLYRYS

-557 IIIHHAQTGEIFNYK
+557 IIIQHTQTGEIFNYK
-572 KPHSE
+572 KPEKE
-577 NDPHHQIQ
+577 NDPHHHIQ
-585 KELFELKKDII
+585 KELFELKKSII

-629 EKGKNTNNLETLPNI
+629 EEGKNTNALETLPNI

-650 ANSLVSRFAL
+650 GNSLISRFAL
-660 KDKALLKTEKN
+660 KDKALLKTKKN
-671 KNLEYYIAEYK
+671 QNLEYSIAEYK

-694 ESLTRPIKDSN
+694 ETLTHPIKDSN

-712 ERLYQELAQNPNKDF
+712 ERLYQELKQNPNKDF

-734 IEKIKEAFKLTLEP
+734 IEKIKEAFKLTLDP

-760 EHLELYGKSI
+760 EHLELYGRSI
-770 LEEANDNGLELEALA
+770 LEETNYNGLELEALA
-785 LEKKMAHEGL
+785 LEKQMANL
-795 FHDYTPYPK
+795 FFDYRPYPK

-809 KVVGLEHFNRYVLTS
+809 RVVGLEHFNLYVLTS

-847 VLNDEGDFLGF
+847 VLDDEGDFLGF

-868 RQEHIKDL
+868 RQEQIKDI

-900 LAYHL
+900 LSYHL

-936 TTLVSYME
+936 PPL
-944 LNALKVFES
+944 S
-953 AAVDTSIMSFIKQTP
+953 ATW
-968 PKESDFEYY
+968 
-977 EPTPNDKDDLKSTP
+977 N
-991 HLPMKQNALS
+991 
-1001 TESFIFAN
+1001 
-1009 ATLLDL
+1009 
-1015 RDKIE
+1015 
-1020 SVGTPLKDWDIQINY
+1020 
-1035 GIKTGANEAFIIPTE
+1035 
-1050 KREEIL
+1050 
-1056 KNCDDAQKD
+1056 
-1065 ERGMSERE
+1065 
-1073 RTKELIKPILR
+1073 
-1084 GKDIKRYSYEWADLW
+1084 
-1099 VIIAKF
+1099 
-1105 GSHEFLEVEYP
+1105 
-1116 TIYNHLLQYKDQL
+1116 
-1129 EQRGQCRYSRGPQN
+1129 
-1143 SNKPYPG
+1143 
-1150 QHHWLELDNNPKDSY
+1150 
-1165 LQDFEKEKIVYGEIV
+1165 
-1180 QEPRFYLDNGE
+1180 
-1191 CELGVFYAE
+1191 
-1200 ATSFILTGEHLR
+1200 
-1212 YLLGML
+1212 
-1218 HSKLIT
+1218 
-1224 FAFKTF
+1224 
-1230 YAGGGL
+1230 
-1236 GESGYRYKKAFIE
+1236 
-1249 RLPIPQITEK
+1249 
-1259 NQELADKITDGA
+1259 
-1271 KQILA
+1271 
-1276 LKAKDPKA
+1276 
-1284 NTQGLEKEIDA
+1284 
-1295 LVYQLYH
+1295 
-1302 LTDEEIKTIENGQ
+1302 

>member
-1 MICFTRIPL
+1 MIKFAHISL

-15 KHNPQEPKKETIEN
+15 KYNPQEPKKETIEN
-29 FEKEINNLLEN
+29 FKKEINSLLEN
-40 APKQDDE
+40 APRQDDE

-52 EINKFLKNTYG
+52 EINKFLKNAYG
-63 YDCNTY
+63 YNCNTN

-99 NRENPISKAFCQM
+99 DRENPLSKAFCQM
-112 VLYFLEEIEK
+112 VLYFLEETEK

-128 KHTIICNA
+128 KHAIICNV

-148 FLKEDKRIKDFY
+148 FLEKDKRINKFY
-160 KKCAKKEG
+160 ENYAKKEG
-168 TDSSKPKFYK
+168 TDSSKPKFYQ

-188 QGELRYTHFNLSNY
+188 QGELRYTHFNLS
-202 DPKELPL
+202 DDFKELPL

-214 SQEVLLKQR
+214 SQEVLLKQK

-266 AALKKKYENLD
+266 DALKKKYNNLD

-305 KHFEKPFLTTEN
+305 KHFEKSFLTTDN

-324 NTLFFEVLAKKNSER
+324 NDLFFEVLAKKNNERLSEI
-339 SLNKEDKILE
+339 KEDKILQ
-349 KIPYLNSSLFDQTPL
+349 KIRYLNSSLFDKTPL
-364 ELKGHEIRLLENKK
+364 ELKGHEIKLLDNKK
-378 LELYQ
+378 LEIYK
-383 NSVLKKHENYQ
+383 NSVLKKHEDYQ
-394 EKKELPLLKYL
+394 KDKPLPLLKYL
-405 FEFLRLYK
+405 FEFLHVYD

-420 IKDNTDTSESRLINP
+420 IKDNQNNSESCLINP

-460 SYMCKESITPIV
+460 SYMCKESIKTIV

-502 AKEYLNTLLTLRICD
+502 AKEYLNTLLTLRVCD

-532 MVLIAYELGLI
+532 MVWIAYKLGLI

-550 LRLENDE
+550 LKLENDE
-557 IIIHHAQTGEIFNYK
+557 IIIHTPENKIFNYTI
-572 KPHSE
+572 PLRE
-577 NDPHHQIQ
+577 NDPHHHIQ
-585 KELFELKKDII
+585 KELFNLKKDII

-650 ANSLVSRFAL
+650 ANSLISRFNLNDDL
-660 KDKALLKTEKN
+660 KKIPNIKK
-671 KNLEYYIAEYK
+671 KIQEYK
-682 ELVKIYKDPKIL
+682 DLVAQYKDPNPLYPLNKADLINKIQDL
-694 ESLTRPIKDSN
+694 KTTFSLTLKDPKTK
-705 AVRKYAK
+705 A
-712 ERLYQELAQNPNKDF
+712 ELE
-727 KKALNDR
+727 KA
-734 IEKIKEAFKLTLEP
+734 IEKHIKNYNYFALDDKSLLDGLNYFTPSLFGTPKLSPKEEEEAFAS
-748 PQKELKFKKFLK
+748 
-760 EHLELYGKSI
+760 YGRI
-770 LEEANDNGLELEALA
+770 RALR
-785 LEKKMAHEGL
+785 K
-795 FHDYTPYPK
+795 K
-804 LDKTD
+804 LDD
-809 KVVGLEHFNRYVLTS
+809 ALSGGEY
-824 YKDLQDENE
+824 Q
-833 RYANAL
+833 NAF

-847 VLNDEGDFLGF
+847 VLNDDGDFLGF

-868 RQEHIKDL
+868 RQEQIKDL
-876 KPLLQKQYQDF
+876 KPLLEKQYQDF

-900 LAYHL
+900 LSFHL
-905 LKEKGFNA
+905 LKEKGFSA

-930 ELLLKK
+930 EWLLKK

-944 LNALKVFES
+944 LNALKVFEN
-953 AAVDTSIMSFIKQTP
+953 ATVDTSIMNFIKQTP
-968 PKESDFEYY
+968 PKESGFNYY

-991 HLPMKQNALS
+991 YLLMKQNALS

-1050 KREEIL
+1050 KRDAIL
-1056 KNCDDAQKD
+1056 NACKTK
-1065 ERGMSERE
+1065 EERE
-1073 RTKELIKPILR
+1073 RTEGLIKPILR
-1084 GKDIKRYSYEWADLW
+1084 GKDIKRYSYEWAHLW
-1099 VIIAKF
+1099 VIFIPWHF
-1105 GSHEFLEVEYP
+1105 P
-1116 TIYNHLLQYKDQL
+1116 NT
-1129 EQRGQCRYSRGPQN
+1129 
-1143 SNKPYPG
+1143 
-1150 QHHWLELDNNPKDSY
+1150 NNPKNMEENEQDFSIHYPNIYAHLLSHKDKLLKRNKDETGKRYEWYCLQRWAANY
-1165 LQDFEKEKIVYGEIV
+1165 LQDFEKEKIVYSEIV

-1191 CELGVFYAE
+1191 CELGFFYAE

-1236 GESGYRYKKAFIE
+1236 GENGYRYKKAFIE

-1276 LKAKDPKA
+1276 LKEKDPKA
-1284 NTQGLEKEIDA
+1284 NTQKLEKEIDA
-1295 LVYQLYH
+1295 LVYRLYN
-1302 LTDEEIKTIENGQ
+1302 LTDEEIKIIENGQ

>member
-1 MICFTRIPL
+1 MIRFAHISL

-29 FEKEINNLLEN
+29 FEKEINSLLEN

-52 EINKFLKNTYG
+52 EINKFLKNAYG
-63 YDCNTY
+63 YDCNTS

-99 NRENPISKAFCQM
+99 NRENPLSKAFCQM
-112 VLYFLEEIEK
+112 VLYFLEETEK

-148 FLKEDKRIKDFY
+148 FLKEDKRIKKFY
-160 KKCAKKEG
+160 DNYAKKEG

-188 QGELRYTHFNLSNY
+188 QGELPYTHFNLS
-202 DPKELPL
+202 DDFKELPL

-214 SQEVLLKQR
+214 SHEVLLKQR

-256 KPSRTQNSLS
+256 KPSRTKNSLS
-266 AALKKKYENLD
+266 AALKEQYKDLD

-305 KHFEKPFLTTEN
+305 KHFENEKSFLTTEN
-317 FKDFNAL
+317 FENFNDL

-339 SLNKEDKILE
+339 SKEIKEGKILQ
-349 KIPYLNSSLFDQTPL
+349 KIPYLNSSLFDKTPL
-364 ELKGHEIRLLENKK
+364 ELKGYEIKLLDNKK
-378 LELYQ
+378 LEIYK
-383 NSVLKKHENYQ
+383 NSVLKKDKDYQ
-394 EKKELPLLKYL
+394 NEKDLPLLEYF

-460 SYMCKESITPIV
+460 SYMCKESIESIV
-472 LDKFNAIYQWD
+472 LDKFNQEYLK
-483 CENLKALREKID
+483 CEDLKCEKLKELKNYLKNSYKEGK
-495 RNFSNEK
+495 R
-502 AKEYLNTLLTLRICD
+502 KEYLNTLLTLRICD

-532 MVLIAYELGLI
+532 MVWIAYKLGLI

-557 IIIHHAQTGEIFNYK
+557 IIIHTPKNEVFKYTI
-572 KPHSE
+572 PHSE
-577 NDPHHQIQ
+577 NDPHHHIQ
-585 KELFELKKDII
+585 KELFELKKSII

-629 EKGKNTNNLETLPNI
+629 EEGKNTNALETLPNI

-650 ANSLVSRFAL
+650 ANSLISRFNLNDDL
-660 KDKALLKTEKN
+660 KKIPNIKQK
-671 KNLEYYIAEYK
+671 IQEYK
-682 ELVKIYKDPKIL
+682 DLVAQYKDPNPLYPLNKADLINKIQDLKNTFSITLKDPKTKAEL
-694 ESLTRPIKDSN
+694 E
-705 AVRKYAK
+705 
-712 ERLYQELAQNPNKDF
+712 
-727 KKALNDR
+727 KA
-734 IEKIKEAFKLTLEP
+734 IEKHIKKYNDFALDDKSLLDGLNYFIPSLFGTPKLSPKEEEEAFAS
-748 PQKELKFKKFLK
+748 
-760 EHLELYGKSI
+760 YGRI
-770 LEEANDNGLELEALA
+770 RALR
-785 LEKKMAHEGL
+785 K
-795 FHDYTPYPK
+795 K
-804 LDKTD
+804 LDD
-809 KVVGLEHFNRYVLTS
+809 ALSGREY
-824 YKDLQDENE
+824 Q
-833 RYANAL
+833 NAF

-900 LAYHL
+900 LSYHL
-905 LKEKGFNA
+905 LKEKGFSA

-936 TTLVSYME
+936 TTIVSYME

-953 AAVDTSIMSFIKQTP
+953 ATVDTSIMSFIKQTP
-968 PKESDFEYY
+968 PKENSFNYY
-977 EPTPNDKDDLKSTP
+977 EPTENDKENLKNTP
-991 HLPMKQNALS
+991 YLSMKQNALS

-1035 GIKTGANEAFIIPTE
+1035 GIKTGANEAFIITTE
-1050 KREEIL
+1050 KRDEIL
-1056 KNCDDAQKD
+1056 KNCDDTQKD

-1073 RTKELIKPILR
+1073 RTIELIKPILR
-1084 GKDIKRYSYEWADLW
+1084 GKDIKRYSYEWAGEWLINTHNGYTSNLKSKIPPIDIEKYPAIKTHLDAHW
-1099 VIIAKF
+1099 DTIATRSDQ
-1105 GSHEFLEVEYP
+1105 GDTPYHLRNCAYLE
-1116 TIYNHLLQYKDQL
+1116 
-1129 EQRGQCRYSRGPQN
+1129 
-1143 SNKPYPG
+1143 
-1150 QHHWLELDNNPKDSY
+1150 
-1165 LQDFEKEKIVYGEIV
+1165 DFEKEKIVYGEIV

-1191 CELGVFYAE
+1191 CELGYFYAE
-1200 ATSFILTGEHLR
+1200 ATSFILTGKHLC

-1249 RLPIPQITEK
+1249 RLPIPKITPQ
-1259 NQELADKITDGA
+1259 NQELAQKITDGA

-1276 LKAKDPKA
+1276 LKEKDPKA
-1284 NTQGLEKEIDA
+1284 NTQKLEKEIDA

-1302 LTDEEIKTIENGQ
+1302 LTDEEIKIIEDGQ

>member
-1 MICFTRIPL
+1 MM
-10 KDFIK
+10 K
-15 KHNPQEPKKETIEN
+15 N
-29 FEKEINNLLEN
+29 FK
-40 APKQDDE
+40 
-47 EFQKN
+47 KN
-52 EINKFLKNTYG
+52 EINKFLKNAYG

-69 KKVDS
+69 ENVDS
-74 AIYVDGEVRVLIEV
+74 VIYVDKEVRVLIEV
-88 KALNNR
+88 KALDNKTG
-94 NEFPK
+94 FPK
-99 NRENPISKAFCQM
+99 DKENPISKAFCQM
-112 VLYFLEEIEK
+112 VFYFLKEIK
-122 EKNNSL
+122 NNNSL
-128 KHTIICNA
+128 KHAIICNA

-148 FLKEDKRIKDFY
+148 FLKEDKRIKKFY
-160 KKCAKKEG
+160 DNCVKKEG
-168 TDSSKPKFYK
+168 TDSSKPRFYE
-178 DLEQYLQEDF
+178 DLEQYLQKDF
-188 QGELRYTHFNLSNY
+188 QGKLCYTYFNLSG
-202 DPKELPL
+202 DLKELPL

-214 SQEVLLKQR
+214 SQEVLLKQK

-256 KPSRTQNSLS
+256 KQSRTKNSLS
-266 AALKKKYENLD
+266 ATLKEQYTDLD

-300 LLISF
+300 LLNSF
-305 KHFEKPFLTTEN
+305 EHLKSFLTTEN
-317 FKDFNAL
+317 FKTFNAL

-339 SLNKEDKILE
+339 LKE
-349 KIPYLNSSLFDQTPL
+349 
-364 ELKGHEIRLLENKK
+364 
-378 LELYQ
+378 
-383 NSVLKKHENYQ
+383 
-394 EKKELPLLKYL
+394 
-405 FEFLRLYK
+405 
-413 FTTTPKD
+413 

-472 LDKFNAIYQWD
+472 RDKFNAIYQWD
-483 CENLKALREKID
+483 CKDLEALREKID

-502 AKEYLNTLLTLRICD
+502 AKEYLQLLLTLRICD

-532 MVLIAYELGLI
+532 MVWIAYKLGLI
-543 ASLYRHE
+543 ASLHRYS
-550 LRLENDE
+550 LTLENDE
-557 IIIHHAQTGEIFNYK
+557 IIIHYTPTGEIFNYK
-572 KPHSE
+572 KPDSE

-585 KELFELKKDII
+585 KELFELKKSII

-629 EKGKNTNNLETLPNI
+629 EEGKNTNNLETLPNI

-650 ANSLVSRFAL
+650 ANSLISRFAL

-694 ESLTRPIKDSN
+694 ETLTHPIKDSK

-734 IEKIKEAFKLTLEP
+734 IEKVKEVFKLTLDP
-748 PQKELKFKKFLK
+748 SQKELKFKKFLK
-760 EHLELYGKSI
+760 EHLELYGRSI

-804 LDKTD
+804 LDKSD

-847 VLNDEGDFLGF
+847 VLDDEGDFLGF

-868 RQEHIKDL
+868 RQEHIKDI

-900 LAYHL
+900 LSYHL
-905 LKEKGFNA
+905 LKEKGFSA

-930 ELLLKK
+930 EWLLKK
-936 TTLVSYME
+936 TTIVSYME

-953 AAVDTSIMSFIKQTP
+953 AAVDTSIMSFIKQAP
-968 PKESDFEYY
+968 PKESDFKYY
-977 EPTPNDKDDLKSTP
+977 EPTPDDKDDLKNTP
-991 HLPMKQNALS
+991 HLLMKQNMLS

-1050 KREEIL
+1050 KRDEIL
-1056 KNCDDAQKD
+1056 KNCDDVQKD
-1065 ERGMSERE
+1065 EKGMSERE

-1084 GKDIKRYSYEWADLW
+1084 GKDIKRYSYEWAHLW
-1099 VIIAKF
+1099 VIATFPSLK
-1105 GSHEFLEVEYP
+1105 
-1116 TIYNHLLQYKDQL
+1116 
-1129 EQRGQCRYSRGPQN
+1129 
-1143 SNKPYPG
+1143 
-1150 QHHWLELDNNPKDSY
+1150 LDIDDYLSLKTY
-1165 LQDFEKEKIVYGEIV
+1165 LQQFRPRIDQSGEKDCRKKTNNQWFETQDTIAYHEDFEKEKIVYPCIMAK
-1180 QEPRFYLDNGE
+1180 EPCFVYEEKG
-1191 CELGVFYAE
+1191 FYAPAPANIITGDKTE
-1200 ATSFILTGEHLR
+1200 IKYLTA
-1212 YLLGML
+1212 LLN
-1218 HSKLIT
+1218 SKCIY
-1224 FAFKTF
+1224 FAMRKF
-1230 YAGGGL
+1230 YMGGG
-1236 GESGYRYKKAFIE
+1236 IE
-1249 RLPIPQITEK
+1249 DELKTNNLEKIPIPQITEK

-1276 LKAKDPKA
+1276 LKEKDPKA
-1284 NTQGLEKEIDA
+1284 NTQKLEKEIDA

-1302 LTDEEIKTIENGQ
+1302 LTDEEIKIIEDGQ